1 MTKKQLG
8 LSFIALGILA
18 IAGLMGMDFVGASN
32 FQGIGPAQRLALIG
46 AGALVLVGASLVPL
60 GDRPA

>member
-8 LSFIALGILA
+8 LGFITLGILA
-18 IAGLMGMDFVGASN
+18 ILGLMGMDVVGASN
-32 FQGIGPAQRLALIG
+32 FQGIGPTQRLALIG
-46 AGALVLVGASLVPL
+46 AGAMILVGASLVPL